1 MCSKEKKRQER
12 RAERLGGEERRAR
25 DVEDLEQRIPGERG
39 SLTIKTEGRKGKMG
53 ELVKSR
59 QRSQSHREG
68 SLGSGRRE
76 GERPHEAW
84 GGDCS
89 GKETP

>member
-39 SLTIKTEGRKGKMG
+39 SLTIKTE
-53 ELVKSR
+53 
-59 QRSQSHREG
+59 
-68 SLGSGRRE
+68 
-76 GERPHEAW
+76 
-84 GGDCS
+84 
-89 GKETP
+89 